1 MGGTGGGLRLTIM
14 VCGLGCLAP
23 GGGSLEELL
32 RQPCTSLGEILL
44 EKETQP
50 DRKVGSCGRGLELV
64 RARYRTYWFRAGTDS
79 IFKSAPVSSEVE
91 KTSG

>member
-1 MGGTGGGLRLTIM
+1 M

-23 GGGSLEELL
+23 GGGRLDEVL
-32 RQPCTSLGEILL
+32 RQPCTSLGELDNIFPKNPSKCSPLAA
-44 EKETQP
+44 
-50 DRKVGSCGRGLELV
+50 ELRV

-91 KTSG
+91 KTSR